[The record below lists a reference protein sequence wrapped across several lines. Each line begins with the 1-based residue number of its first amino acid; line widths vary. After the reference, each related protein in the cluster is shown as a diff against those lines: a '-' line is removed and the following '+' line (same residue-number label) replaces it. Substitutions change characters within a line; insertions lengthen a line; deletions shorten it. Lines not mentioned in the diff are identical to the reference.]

1 MYLHV
6 SVICLRR
13 YSFDNWY
20 ICNSLIFAIV
30 DTLFQS
36 IISATCF
43 SLNLQML
50 FSPPVMYK
58 LHLHLAFSST
68 WGYFLHKFCIY
79 IPHFLWPK
87 DASHWNHA
95 SATCFFYNLQILLI
109 KIFHLQSPK
118 IRHRRYFHSIS
129 FKFYLVHDDLQARK
143 DYALLLSFVGQAR
156 LQFAGVHS
164 LFLLGGVPWLK

>member
-1 MYLHV
+1 MRWFTFLVSDVSISWVYLL
-6 SVICLRR
+6 S
-13 YSFDNWY
+13 
-20 ICNSLIFAIV
+20 
-30 DTLFQS
+30 
-36 IISATCF
+36 
-43 SLNLQML
+43 QML
-50 FSPPVMYK
+50 FNLPAMYK
-58 LHLHLAFSST
+58 LHLHLSFSRL
-68 WGYFLHKFCIY
+68 WGYFLLKFYICI
-79 IPHFLWPK
+79 PRFLWPE

-156 LQFAGVHS
+156 LQFAGLHS
-164 LFLLGGVPWLK
+164 LFLAFWRIVVERCRTMRRFTFLVSDVSTHLAYSVL

>member
-1 MYLHV
+1 MHSCSASSGKPDSNSLDCIVFSCFVVYLHV
-6 SVICLRR
+6 SVICRCRCLCGH
-13 YSFDNWY
+13 Y
-20 ICNSLIFAIV
+20 ILTALIFAIV
-30 DTLFQS
+30 DALFQFNV
-36 IISATCF
+36 SATCF

-109 KIFHLQSPK
+109 KILHPHHLSSK
-118 IRHRRYFHSIS
+118 
-129 FKFYLVHDDLQARK
+129 V
-143 DYALLLSFVGQAR
+143 LLFNSSSMR
-156 LQFAGVHS
+156 
-164 LFLLGGVPWLK
+164 